1 LRLFYQ
7 EVFMPSW
14 EEELA
19 VLLRE
24 LGVKQEEPKAH
35 LRPTR
40 RSKQNNVK
48 RREQFADARF
58 WIEASQEGDD
68 EDDDAYKDDLS
79 MVRREVDAIVNQVMH
94 LMQRGNFDPSL
105 KEDIMVV
112 WRALR
117 RRASVTQQAAA
128 TEEAYLESATAMLHF
143 CRLILQLSG
152 AEAEG

>member
-1 LRLFYQ
+1 LFYQ

-24 LGVKQEEPKAH
+24 LGVKQEEPKAL

-40 RSKQNNVK
+40 RSTHNNVK

-58 WIEASQEGDD
+58 WSQGGQGGDN

-117 RRASVTQQAAA
+117 RRASVTQQAAS

-143 CRLILQLSG
+143 CRLILQLNG
-152 AEAEG
+152 AETEG

>member
-1 LRLFYQ
+1 
-7 EVFMPSW
+7 MPSW

-40 RSKQNNVK
+40 RSTHNNVK
-48 RREQFADARF
+48 RQEQFADARF
-58 WIEASQEGDD
+58 WSEESHGGEN
-68 EDDDAYKDDLS
+68 DDDAYKDDLS

-117 RRASVTQQAAA
+117 RRASVTRLAAS

-152 AEAEG
+152 AETED

>member
-1 LRLFYQ
+1 
-7 EVFMPSW
+7 MPSW

-40 RSKQNNVK
+40 RSTHNNVK

-58 WIEASQEGDD
+58 WGEGSHGGDN
-68 EDDDAYKDDLS
+68 DDDVDKDDLS

-94 LMQRGNFDPSL
+94 RMQHGNFDPSL

-117 RRASVTQQAAA
+117 RRAAVTPQAAS

-143 CRLILQLSG
+143 CRLILQMSG
-152 AEAEG
+152 AETEG

>member
-1 LRLFYQ
+1 
-7 EVFMPSW
+7 MPSW

-19 VLLRE
+19 ALLRE

-40 RSKQNNVK
+40 RSTHNNVK

-58 WIEASQEGDD
+58 WGEGSHGGDN
-68 EDDDAYKDDLS
+68 DDDVDKDDLS

-94 LMQRGNFDPSL
+94 RMQHGNFDPSL

-117 RRASVTQQAAA
+117 RRAAVTPQAAS

-143 CRLILQLSG
+143 CRLILQMSG
-152 AEAEG
+152 AETEG